1 MKYQSLSRRS
11 ETGGW
16 VMLNLD
22 NDFRELFPKL
32 SFTLKDFQKKVITNV
47 VEKDSTLCIMP
58 TGGGKSAIYWMAAAE
73 LKGICLVISP
83 LTALIAEQAQKIEE
97 QGYETL
103 EIHGGIDALKQI
115 SIMSDFANRNT
126 NPSFIFASPEKIATD
141 GYFEYCLKQRKDE
154 INLIVIDEV
163 HCVSQW
169 GMSFRPFY
177 KRIPN
182 FLDALYGKEKWAR
195 ILALTATLN
204 PKELTDICDSFRIKK
219 ENILKQ
225 TILMRNEIQLHIKKF
240 VNENE
245 KENSFWDLIKM
256 HRDEKILV
264 YLYRKKGDRGVDGLT
279 KAALDKGYKAAL
291 FHGDMAA
298 KDRMEIIERYRS
310 GDINIVFATN
320 AFGMGIDIPDIRVV
334 IHFMIPESAEQYYQE
349 VGRAARDGGGAN
361 AYLLYT
367 NKNIDVKHT
376 FFIDRSFPSEDKLR
390 NVYKNIGKRVG
401 CRVFQYFDNEDI
413 QECLPYYIKCGLIT
427 IKAKGFSGLSE
438 LYDIKDPILQKYYD
452 STEAKGFV
460 KTMKKND
467 LAPQELS
474 ETVYHA
480 LLSGDAKLKKALER
494 WLVIEVADTEIS
506 DERMAVMLADIAEK
520 REYKYELLDYFVYL
534 IEDNPNTQ
542 HLHQEIARYLG
553 MDKYHLNRIYKTVD
567 GNQVRSKSEVIIC
580 DLLAKS
586 GLRYE
591 YERLLEYEPGK
602 VINPDFTIFLD
613 NGRMLYWEH
622 IGMIGNEKYSEDWSK
637 KMDIYDKYF
646 PNQLLKTYESGALS
660 SDAEKI
666 IANIKSKGKK

>member
-1 MKYQSLSRRS
+1 
-11 ETGGW
+11 
-16 VMLNLD
+16 MLNLD
-22 NDFRELFPKL
+22 ADFIKFFPKL
-32 SFTLKDFQKKVITNV
+32 GFTLKDFQKKVISNV

-73 LKGICLVISP
+73 LKGICIVISP
-83 LTALIAEQAQKIEE
+83 LTALIAEQAQKIKE

-115 SIMSDFANRNT
+115 SIMSDFANKKT

-177 KRIPN
+177 KRIPD
-182 FLDALYGKEKWAR
+182 FLDNLYGEGNWAR

-204 PKELTDICDSFRIKK
+204 PMELTDICDSFHIKK

-225 TILMRNEIQLHIKKF
+225 TILMRNEIQLHTMKF
-240 VNENE
+240 VNEQE
-245 KENSFWDLIKM
+245 KEQKFWDLIKM
-256 HRDEKILV
+256 HRDEKILI
-264 YLYRKKGDRGVDGLT
+264 YLYRKKGDHGVEGL
-279 KAALDKGYKAAL
+279 AQNALERGYKAAE
-291 FHGDMAA
+291 FHGEMTA
-298 KDRMEIIERYRS
+298 KERMEIIDRYKS
-310 GDINIVFATN
+310 GEINMIFATN

-361 AYLLYT
+361 AYLLYS
-367 NKNIDVKHT
+367 NKNIDVKRT
-376 FFIDRSFPSEDKLR
+376 YFIDRSFPTEDKLR
-390 NVYKNIGKRVG
+390 EVYKNIGKKSGYRA
-401 CRVFQYFDNEDI
+401 FLYFDNEDI

-427 IKAKGFSGLSE
+427 IVTKGFSGLSE
-438 LYDIKDPILQKYYD
+438 LYDIKDPELQRYFD
-452 STEAKGFV
+452 STEAKGYV
-460 KTMKKND
+460 KTLKQNEIT
-467 LAPQELS
+467 PQKLS
-474 ETVYHA
+474 EVVYRA
-480 LLSGDAKLKKALER
+480 VLSGNAKLKKALER
-494 WLVIEVADTEIS
+494 WLVIEVSDTKIS
-506 DERMAVMLADIAEK
+506 DEKMKIMLDDIETKK
-520 REYKYELLDYFVYL
+520 RYKHSLLDYFVYL
-534 IEDNPNTQ
+534 IEDNPNSQ

-580 DLLAKS
+580 DLLAKAD
-586 GLRYE
+586 LKYE

-602 VINPDFTIFLD
+602 VINPDFTIFLG
-613 NGRMLYWEH
+613 NGKQLYWEH
-622 IGMIGNEKYSEDWSK
+622 IGMLGNEKYSEGWSN
-637 KMDIYDKYF
+637 KMDIYENYY
-646 PNQLLKTYESGALS
+646 PGQLIKTYESGAIS

-666 IANIKSKGKK
+666 INRIKLEA

>member
-1 MKYQSLSRRS
+1 
-11 ETGGW
+11 
-16 VMLNLD
+16 MLNLD
-22 NDFRELFPKL
+22 NDFKELFPKL
-32 SFTLKDFQKKVITNV
+32 DFTLRDFQKKVISNV

-58 TGGGKSAIYWMAAAE
+58 TGGGKSAIYWMAAVE
-73 LKGICLVISP
+73 LKGICIVISP

-103 EIHGGIDALKQI
+103 QIHGGIDALKQI
-115 SIMSDFANRNT
+115 SIMSDFANKKT
-126 NPSFIFASPEKIATD
+126 NPKFIFASPEKIATD

-177 KRIPN
+177 KRIPD
-182 FLDALYGKEKWAR
+182 FLDNLYGEGNWAR

-204 PKELTDICDSFRIKK
+204 PMELTDICDSFRIKK

-225 TILMRNEIQLHIKKF
+225 TILMRNEIQLHVMKF
-240 VNENE
+240 VNEKE
-245 KENSFWDLIKM
+245 KEEKFWDLIKM
-256 HRDEKILV
+256 HRDEKILI
-264 YLYRKKGDRGVDGLT
+264 YLYRKKGDRGVEGLT
-279 KAALDKGYKAAL
+279 KAALQKGYKAAE
-291 FHGDMAA
+291 FHGEMTA
-298 KDRMEIIERYRS
+298 KERMEIIDQYRS
-310 GDINIVFATN
+310 GEINMVFATN

-361 AYLLYT
+361 AYLLYS
-367 NKNIDVKHT
+367 NKNIDIKRT
-376 FFIDRSFPSEDKLR
+376 YFIDRSFPTEDKLR
-390 NVYKNIGKRVG
+390 EVYKKIGKRAG

-413 QECLPYYIKCGLIT
+413 QECLPYYMKCGLVT
-427 IKAKGFSGLSE
+427 IVAKGFSGLSE
-438 LYDIKDPILQKYYD
+438 LYDIKDPVLQQYFD
-452 STEAKGFV
+452 STEAKGYV
-460 KTMKKND
+460 KTTKKNGIT
-467 LAPQELS
+467 PKQLS
-474 ETVYHA
+474 EVVYHA
-480 LLSGDAKLKKALER
+480 VLVGDVKLRKALER
-494 WLVIEVADTEIS
+494 WLVIEVSDTQIS
-506 DERMAVMLADIAEK
+506 NEKMKIMLDDIDEK
-520 REYKYELLDYFVYL
+520 KTYKHGLLNYFVYL

-586 GLRYE
+586 DLKYE

-602 VINPDFTIFLD
+602 VINPDFTITLD
-613 NGRMLYWEH
+613 DEKKLFWEH
-622 IGMIGNEKYSEDWSK
+622 IGMLGNEKYSEDWSN
-637 KMDIYDKYF
+637 KMDIYEKYF
-646 PNQLLKTYESGALS
+646 PGQLIKTYESGAIA

-666 IANIKSKGKK
+666 IVKIKTRS

>member
-1 MKYQSLSRRS
+1 M
-11 ETGGW
+11 EVWG
-16 VMLNLD
+16 MLNLD
-22 NDFRELFPKL
+22 SDFKRLFPKL
-32 SFTLKDFQKKVITNV
+32 DFTLKDFQKKVISNV

-58 TGGGKSAIYWMAAAE
+58 TGGGKSAIYWMAAVE
-73 LKGICLVISP
+73 LNGICIVISP

-103 EIHGGIDALKQI
+103 EIHGGIDSMKQMR
-115 SIMSDFANRNT
+115 IMSDFANRKT
-126 NPSFIFASPEKIATD
+126 NPKFIFASPEKIATD

-177 KRIPN
+177 KRIPD
-182 FLDALYGKEKWAR
+182 FLDNLYGEGKWAR

-204 PKELTDICDSFRIKK
+204 PMELTDICDSFRIKK
-219 ENILKQ
+219 EDILKQ
-225 TILMRNEIQLHIKKF
+225 TILMRNEIQLHVMKF

-245 KENSFWDLIKM
+245 KEDRFWDLIKM
-256 HRDEKILV
+256 HRDEKILI

-279 KAALDKGYKAAL
+279 QTALDKGYKAAL
-291 FHGDMAA
+291 FHGDMTA
-298 KDRMEIIERYRS
+298 KERMEVIEQYRT
-310 GDINIVFATN
+310 GEINIVFATN

-361 AYLLYT
+361 AYLLYS
-367 NKNIDVKHT
+367 NKNIDVKRT

-390 NVYKNIGKRVG
+390 EVYKNVGKRTG
-401 CRVFQYFDNEDI
+401 YRVFQYFDNEDI
-413 QECLPYYIKCGLIT
+413 QECLPYFIKCGLIT

-438 LYDIKDPILQKYYD
+438 LTDIKDPTLQQYYN
-452 STEAKGFV
+452 STEAKGYV
-460 KTMKKND
+460 KTMKKNG
-467 LAPQELS
+467 LSPRELS
-474 ETVYHA
+474 EAVYRA
-480 LLSGDAKLKKALER
+480 VLTGDTKLNKALER
-494 WLVIEVADTEIS
+494 WLVIEVADTGIS
-506 DERMAVMLADIAEK
+506 RERMAIMLDDIAEK
-520 REYKYELLDYFVYL
+520 RKYKHGLLDYFVYL

-542 HLHQEIARYLG
+542 QLHQEIARYLG

-586 GLRYE
+586 GLKYE

-602 VINPDFTIFLD
+602 VINPDFTIFCD
-613 NGRMLYWEH
+613 DGSELYWEH
-622 IGMIGNEKYSEDWSK
+622 IGMLGNEKYSEGWSNK
-637 KMDIYDKYF
+637 LDIYEKFF
-646 PNQLLKTYESGALS
+646 PGQLLKTYESGAIS

-666 IANIKSKGKK
+666 IKMIKAER

>member
-1 MKYQSLSRRS
+1 
-11 ETGGW
+11 
-16 VMLNLD
+16 MLNLD
-22 NDFRELFPKL
+22 KDFKELFPQL
-32 SFTLKDFQKKVITNV
+32 DFTLKDFQKKVITNV

-58 TGGGKSAIYWMAAAE
+58 TGGGKSAIYWIAAAE
-73 LKGICLVISP
+73 LNGICIVISP
-83 LTALIAEQAQKIEE
+83 LTALITEQAQKIRN

-103 EIHGGIDALKQI
+103 EIHGGIDALKQMA
-115 SIMSDFANRNT
+115 IMSDFANKKT
-126 NPSFIFASPEKIATD
+126 NPRFIFASPEKIATD
-141 GYFEYCLKQRKDE
+141 GYFEYCLRQRKDE

-177 KRIPN
+177 KCIPD
-182 FLDALYGKEKWAR
+182 FLDNLYGEGNWAR

-204 PKELTDICDSFRIKK
+204 PMELSDICDSFRIKK

-225 TILMRNEIQLHIKKF
+225 TILMRNEIQLHVMKFIK
-240 VNENE
+240 ETE
-245 KENSFWDLIKM
+245 KEEKFWDLIKM

-279 KAALDKGYKAAL
+279 QAALDKGYKAAL
-291 FHGDMAA
+291 FHGDMTA
-298 KDRMEIIERYRS
+298 KERMEVIDKYRS
-310 GDINIVFATN
+310 GEINMVFATN

-334 IHFMIPESAEQYYQE
+334 IHFMIPESVEQYYQE

-361 AYLLYT
+361 AYLLYS

-376 FFIDRSFPSEDKLR
+376 YFIDRSFPSEDKLR
-390 NVYKNIGKRVG
+390 EVYKNIEKRAG

-427 IKAKGFSGLSE
+427 IVTKGFSGLSE
-438 LYDIKDPILQKYYD
+438 LYDIKDPVLQKYFD
-452 STEAKGFV
+452 STEAKGYV
-460 KTMKKND
+460 KTMKKNS
-467 LAPQELS
+467 LTPQELS
-474 ETVYHA
+474 EAVYRTV
-480 LLSGDAKLKKALER
+480 LSGDAKLNKALER
-494 WLVIEVADTEIS
+494 WLVIDVADTEIS
-506 DERMAVMLADIAEK
+506 DEKMAIMLDDIAEK
-520 REYKYELLDYFVYL
+520 QKYKHGLLDYFVYL

-580 DLLAKS
+580 DLLAKA
-586 GLRYE
+586 GLKYE

-602 VINPDFTIFLD
+602 VINPDFTIFPD
-613 NGRMLYWEH
+613 GGKQLYWEH
-622 IGMIGNEKYSEDWSK
+622 IGMLGNEKYSEDWANK
-637 KMDIYDKYF
+637 LEIYEKYF
-646 PNQLLKTYESGALS
+646 PGQLLKTYESGALS

-666 IANIKSKGKK
+666 IKKIIADEQI